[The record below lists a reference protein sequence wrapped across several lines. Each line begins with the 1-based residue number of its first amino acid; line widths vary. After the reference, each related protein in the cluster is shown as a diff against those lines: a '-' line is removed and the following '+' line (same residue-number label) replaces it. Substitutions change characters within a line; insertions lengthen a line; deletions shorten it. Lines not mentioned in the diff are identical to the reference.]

1 LLNLACLNT
10 ILILLVDMKGKVLK
24 GLGIKNFLLSLLVI
38 TMMLVVISVLIAF
51 RYVLRNLGTN
61 YMCLGKMNQVLKT
74 KLRI

>member
-1 LLNLACLNT
+1 
-10 ILILLVDMKGKVLK
+10 V
-24 GLGIKNFLLSLLVI
+24 
-38 TMMLVVISVLIAF
+38 LVVISVLIAF